1 MSFKRGSKASRGS
14 KRGSS
19 NKKASINQTL
29 SSARSSQFNKRNS
42 GCKKHL
48 GIICEI
54 DDIEAYFSTPL
65 PSQTKRAC
73 NQFEVK
79 LA

>member
-1 MSFKRGSKASRGS
+1 M
-14 KRGSS
+14 
-19 NKKASINQTL
+19 
-29 SSARSSQFNKRNS
+29 
-42 GCKKHL
+42 HL
-48 GIICEI
+48 GIIRKI